1 MSEHHEHSH
10 FKEKDAIGHVAEA
23 QALGLLSSSE
33 IHGTEIPGHI
43 SAGADAARE
52 IAFLLI
58 SVWCLIQ
65 PLHLPITI
73 TLQLLSILSIGL
85 TLWKF
90 GRSSWLGWSRLERLH
105 RVLEQERWE
114 IEHHRQQER
123 DELRVLYAA
132 KGFEGKLLEEV
143 LDVLM
148 ADDSRLLRIMVEEEL
163 GLSLESHEHPLKQGV
178 GALLGSIVSAC
189 ICLSALYIGH
199 FWGII
204 IGSALVI
211 AYSAAISAKHSEN
224 RPIQAIVWNLGIWA
238 LSFGTI
244 YFLLDYIFAGR
255 NIP

>member
-1 MSEHHEHSH
+1 MSEHHHEH
-10 FKEKDAIGHVAEA
+10 FKDKDAIGHVAEA

-33 IHGTEIPGHI
+33 IHGTEIPGHL

-52 IAFLLI
+52 IAFLLL

-65 PLHLPITI
+65 PLHLPT
-73 TLQLLSILSIGL
+73 TTHLQLLSILAIGW
-85 TLWKF
+85 TIWKL

-148 ADDSRLLRIMVEEEL
+148 ADDSRLLKVMVEEEL

-178 GALLGSIVSAC
+178 GAFLGSIASAC
-189 ICLSALYIGH
+189 ICLTALYLGH
-199 FWGII
+199 FWGIVA
-204 IGSALVI
+204 GSGLVI
-211 AYSAAISAKHSEN
+211 AVSAALSAKQSGN
-224 RPIQAIVWNLGIWA
+224 RTIHAIVWNLGIWA
-238 LSFGTI
+238 LSFGII
-244 YFLLDYIFAGR
+244 YFLLDYIFTVR
-255 NIP
+255 NLP